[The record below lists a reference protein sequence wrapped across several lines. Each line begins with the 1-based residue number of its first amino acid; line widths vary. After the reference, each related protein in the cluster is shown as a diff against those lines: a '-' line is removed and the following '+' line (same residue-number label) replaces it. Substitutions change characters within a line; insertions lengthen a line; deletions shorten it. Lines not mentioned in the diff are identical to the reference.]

1 MGFVRTTITVL
12 IVIMIWVTV
21 VITKMIWN
29 VVTVNV
35 TNETSITLDKIVKI
49 HQSQSVFLEIF
60 DDKIE
65 ILFSELQHG
74 GNFVRTI

>member
-1 MGFVRTTITVL
+1 MAFVRTTITVL
-12 IVIMIWVTV
+12 IVIMIWVIV
-21 VITKMIWN
+21 VMAQVLQN
-29 VVTVNV
+29 VVHVNV
-35 TNETSITLDKIVKI
+35 MNETSIILDKIVKI

>member
-1 MGFVRTTITVL
+1 MAFVRTTITVL
-12 IVIMIWVTV
+12 IVIMIWVIV
-21 VITKMIWN
+21 VMAQVLQN
-29 VVTVNV
+29 VVHVNV
-35 TNETSITLDKIVKI
+35 MNETSIILDKIVKT
-49 HQSQSVFLEIF
+49 HQSQSVFLKIF

>member
-1 MGFVRTTITVL
+1 MAFVRTTITVL

-21 VITKMIWN
+21 VMAQVLQN
-29 VVTVNV
+29 VVHVNV
-35 TNETSITLDKIVKI
+35 MNETSIILDKIVKI